1 MNTLT
6 ACLLRKDLDDGLD
19 HYPIDTSFMFSPN
32 ITPHIPKPLWRKADK
47 AALSQRARDF
57 NLLPRNY
64 ESCKDIDAG
73 VDRLVRW
80 IKEAV
85 A

>member
-1 MNTLT
+1 M
-6 ACLLRKDLDDGLD
+6 
-19 HYPIDTSFMFSPN
+19 
-32 ITPHIPKPLWRKADK
+32 PLWRKADK
-47 AALSQRARDF
+47 TALSLRAREQ

-64 ESCKDIDAG
+64 KNCEDIDAG

-85 A
+85 TQHIP